1 MASVHH
7 TAVRPAVQTPPV
19 VSVLQAVFAQLD
31 DSPLLN
37 ALRGPVRRGPKGH
50 PHRVLWQSFVA
61 KYVLGL
67 ESTAALIRTLI
78 NNPFIAGACGI
89 HSPEAVPHEATYS
102 RFFAKLS
109 TRKFQHLV
117 KDVSRSLVRHH
128 YAMLPGFG
136 KRVAMDSTTLKGWA
150 NGGKPKKSDPEAG
163 WSIKRGT
170 QGTHKEFTYGWKLHL
185 LVDCEY
191 ELPIA
196 ANVTPGNIHDA
207 SKASALLSEARCHTK
222 RFRPDYVM
230 ADAGYS
236 GKDLFE
242 LIKRQYWAK
251 PIIQVNKTHK
261 RLLAK
266 RGDTPWTP
274 EWTALYKQRQAVERV
289 NSRLKGQR
297 SLNRITVRRKMKVT
311 THCYL
316 SLIAMQAY
324 QSQAHRRE

>member
-1 MASVHH
+1 M
-7 TAVRPAVQTPPV
+7 
-19 VSVLQAVFAQLD
+19 
-31 DSPLLN
+31 
-37 ALRGPVRRGPKGH
+37 
-50 PHRVLWQSFVA
+50 LWQSFVA

-207 SKASALLSEARCHTK
+207 SKASALLSEARFHTK

-266 RGDTPWTP
+266 QGDTPWTP

-324 QSQAHRRE
+324 HSQAHIAGSDLMHALNGPRLKVQRAIEHLEALKKRRDAFGEGQSH